1 MIKLLIGLLIIACIL
16 PLFIKGPD
24 GKPIMTLD
32 DWKLEVPTSLS
43 GLADDAMQELGPEV
57 GQEVKEPAT
66 VYKWQDEKGQW
77 HFSNQPP
84 DVPEGAEEMEL
95 TGDINIMDAYVPP
108 EPEPTTT
115 TTAAANVPGI
125 TGPMTV
131 APEQVKEMMET
142 VTNLQQT
149 VDDRKKELDQM
160 TGN

>member
-16 PLFIKGPD
+16 PLFIKGPV

-32 DWKLEVPTSLS
+32 DWKPEVPESLS
-43 GLADDAMQELGPEV
+43 GLADDAR
-57 GQEVKEPAT
+57 QEVKEPAT

-84 DVPEGAEEMEL
+84 DIPEGAEEMEL

-108 EPEPTTT
+108 EPEPTT